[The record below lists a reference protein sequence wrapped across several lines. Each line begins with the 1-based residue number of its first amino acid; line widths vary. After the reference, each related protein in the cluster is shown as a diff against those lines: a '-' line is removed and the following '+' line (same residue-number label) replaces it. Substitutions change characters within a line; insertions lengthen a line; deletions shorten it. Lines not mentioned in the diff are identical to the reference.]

1 MFKEEL
7 LQLEDKGLL
16 RYLRWVETEQ
26 APHVIIDGKKTINLC
41 SNNYLGL
48 ATHPDLKLASIEAT
62 QEYGT
67 SCAASRLI
75 TGSMSLHRNLER
87 KIAKFKNTE
96 TALLYNSGYTA
107 NLGII
112 TSLVKKG
119 DIIFSDKL
127 NHASIIDGCLLSGAE
142 FRRYPHKDVS
152 SLDAMLKKSNKS
164 KKRLIVT
171 DAVFSM
177 DGDIA
182 PLPDLVGL
190 AKKYDCLLMLD
201 EAHATGVLGE
211 NGRGAVEHF
220 GLDGKFDFIQMGTL
234 GKALGSFGA
243 YVAGRKDLIDYLI
256 NKSRPF
262 IYTTALPPSVIAAAT
277 AALKVLDN
285 SGSQLRKNLWEKVKF
300 FRLSLNDMGFNT
312 MESQT
317 QIIPVLIGDNN
328 QAVEFSRRLF
338 EEGIFIQAIRPPT
351 VPRPRLRISIMAT
364 HTRQDLERSLTALGK
379 IGKDLG
385 VIK

>member
-67 SCAASRLI
+67 SSAASRLI